1 MYKFWNNWIAPDT
14 DSDGFVDVPYP
25 IDANQDLYPLVN
37 LDLELRHIVLT
48 PMIIHPNGGE
58 VLNGTIYINCT
69 SSVDSHKHEINYT
82 LYYSA
87 NSGQEWAL
95 LKSDLK
101 STSYQWDTA
110 TVSNGNQYSIKIVAS
125 YCSEGLNATDLSD
138 TIFIIEN
145 ISGSGFPNYVIRLLV
160 SIATLIGAVGTGYFL
175 LNSRLRQSKSFVE
188 FIQSE
193 KIDFLRSLYHKVIV
207 GLENVTVG
215 MITEQEET
223 PLLEP
228 TEPMSLAEYFPSDI
242 HENLKSGMKA
252 RTVLTL
258 IEIAFQYADETHPMY
273 LSRILDIPPS
283 TLSAELQKLIELNYI
298 EFHVSAKTLQDGHF
312 RNYTITPKGV
322 SFLRILKGALEL
334 SIRRMKEKS
343 KSDEIL
349 YH

>member
-1 MYKFWNNWIAPDT
+1 
-14 DSDGFVDVPYP
+14 
-25 IDANQDLYPLVN
+25 
-37 LDLELRHIVLT
+37 
-48 PMIIHPNGGE
+48 
-58 VLNGTIYINCT
+58 VLNGTIYINWT

-87 NSGQEWAL
+87 NNGQEWVL
-95 LKSDLK
+95 LESDLK
-101 STSYQWDTA
+101 STSFQWDTT
-110 TVSNGNQYSIKIVAS
+110 TVLNGNGYSIKIVAS
-125 YCSEGLNATDLSD
+125 CCSEGLNATDLSD

-145 ISGSGFPNYVIRLLV
+145 ISGSGFPNYVIQILV
-160 SIATLIGAVGTGYFL
+160 GIVALVGAIGLGYFF
-175 LNSRLRQSKSFVE
+175 LNSRLRRPKSFVE

-193 KIDFLRSLYHKVIV
+193 QIDFLRSLYHKVIV
-207 GLENVTVG
+207 GLENIAVG
-215 MITEQEET
+215 MITEQVEI

-228 TEPMSLAEYFPSDI
+228 TEPGSLAEYFPSDI
-242 HENLKSGMKA
+242 RENLKSGMKA

-283 TLSAELQKLIELNYI
+283 TLSAELQKLTELNYI
-298 EFHVSAKTLQDGHF
+298 EFHVSAKTLQDGRF

-343 KSDEIL
+343 QSDEII